1 MIKTEIADGKYAYP
15 YVCANISNDDYTTY
29 PVDTDGNVTQV
40 DVIENGK
47 LFKFITPAN
56 AKARMD
62 KQMVDN
68 LKVGNEATDESES
81 TGKEPVEETP
91 NENVPSTDESES
103 TGKEP
108 TDEKPTESTPTDEKP
123 TESTPTDE
131 KPTEST
137 PTDEKPTESSSDE
150 TKDEESTAGGETD
163 ESGSSTGGINASNS
177 FD

>member
-1 MIKTEIADGKYAYP
+1 MIKTEIVKGKLVDP
-15 YVCANISNDDYTTY
+15 YECANITNDDYTTY

-68 LKVGNEATDESES
+68 LKVGDESEL
-81 TGKEPVEETP
+81 VEETP
-91 NENVPSTDESES
+91 AENVPPTGEESTPSESTPSESTTGESTTGEAGKEPSTDEST
-103 TGKEP
+103 TGEAGEAGEAETTEKEP
-108 TDEKPTESTPTDEKP
+108 
-123 TESTPTDE
+123 
-131 KPTEST
+131 
-137 PTDEKPTESSSDE
+137 
-150 TKDEESTAGGETD
+150 
-163 ESGSSTGGINASNS
+163 TGGINASNS

>member
-1 MIKTEIADGKYAYP
+1 MTKMTEIVKGKNVNPYA
-15 YVCANISNDDYTTY
+15 CANISNDDYTTY

-68 LKVGNEATDESES
+68 LKVGNEVTDVSSSDVSE
-81 TGKEPVEETP
+81 PAEETP

-108 TDEKPTESTPTDEKP
+108 TDEESTT
-123 TESTPTDE
+123 
-131 KPTEST
+131 
-137 PTDEKPTESSSDE
+137 
-150 TKDEESTAGGETD
+150 GGETG
-163 ESGSSTGGINASNS
+163 ESGSSTGSINANVSY
-177 FD
+177 D